1 MRVLN
6 IRVDDRLVHGVVATN
21 WVPRLGVDRVV
32 VIDAE
37 SANSQMLKSV
47 LRMATPKN
55 VKLSVINGEK
65 ALENFN
71 DNRYADEKIM
81 IVVKTLLPIIEL
93 LEGGYKFDKITIGN
107 LGNQEKNASTVAL
120 TKYVSVNDETRML
133 IKKIAD
139 FDVKVKA
146 QLIPEDYEA
155 DIVELLS
162 KK

>member
-21 WVPRLGVDRVV
+21 WVPRLGVDRVI